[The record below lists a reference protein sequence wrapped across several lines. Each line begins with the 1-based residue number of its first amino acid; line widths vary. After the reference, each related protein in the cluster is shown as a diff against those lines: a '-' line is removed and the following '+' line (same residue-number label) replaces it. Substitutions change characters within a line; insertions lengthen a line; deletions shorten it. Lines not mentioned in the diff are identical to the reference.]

1 MMDVRS
7 SLPTPNASPC
17 GPSMEEAL
25 SLYVDGELPSATQPA
40 LFTHLASCEACRQTL
55 TATLEFRRF
64 SRQET
69 ITVPPAVD
77 EAIMKRLAQRKATHD
92 RTDRA
97 AQRRPLWQAR
107 IPVSLRAAAAL
118 GLVAFFTGLLVPN
131 RVAQAPEVVVEATST
146 VQGEEERVRFY
157 DPVRV
162 AEAVYVIYPGLTVEA
177 FKAVHEESPSPES
190 L

>member
-1 MMDVRS
+1 
-7 SLPTPNASPC
+7 
-17 GPSMEEAL
+17 MEDAL
-25 SLYVDGELPSATQPA
+25 NLYVDGELPLAAQPA
-40 LFTHLASCEACRQTL
+40 LFAHLVTCETCRQTL
-55 TATLEFRRF
+55 AATLEFRRF

-69 ITVPPAVD
+69 VTVPPALD
-77 EAIMKRLAQRKATHD
+77 EAIMERVAQRKSTHD

-118 GLVAFFTGLLVPN
+118 GLVAFLSGLFVPSYT
-131 RVAQAPEVVVEATST
+131 APEARTPEPEVTST

-177 FKAVHEESPSPES
+177 FKTVREEPPAAEPM
-190 L
+190 

>member
-1 MMDVRS
+1 
-7 SLPTPNASPC
+7 
-17 GPSMEEAL
+17 MEEML
-25 SLYVDGELPSATQPA
+25 SLYVDGELPSAAQPA
-40 LFTHLASCEACRQTL
+40 LFAHLASCETCRQTL
-55 TATLEFRRF
+55 AATLEFRRF

-77 EAIMKRLAQRKATHD
+77 EAIMKRLAQRKSTHD

-131 RVAQAPEVVVEATST
+131 RVAHAPEVEVTST
-146 VQGEEERVRFY
+146 VHGEEERVRFY

-177 FKAVHEESPSPES
+177 FAQREKPSPAES